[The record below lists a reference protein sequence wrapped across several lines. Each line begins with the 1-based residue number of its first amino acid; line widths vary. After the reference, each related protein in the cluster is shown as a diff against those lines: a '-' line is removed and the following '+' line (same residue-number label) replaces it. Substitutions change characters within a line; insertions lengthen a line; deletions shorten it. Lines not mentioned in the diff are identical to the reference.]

1 MFKKIIFT
9 RRFSV
14 VRHSKTQSI
23 KNSVNGALN
32 GSDSAVNG
40 ADVAVNGMEMVL

>member
-1 MFKKIIFT
+1 MVKKIIFT

-14 VRHSKTQSI
+14 VGHSKTQSI
-23 KNSVNGALN
+23 KNYVNGAVN

-40 ADVAVNGMEMVL
+40 AGGAVNGMEMVL